1 MDTTL
6 FDTAM
11 QAESA
16 HENIYGAPRLTYK
29 RAAVI
34 ASHKLGRNVT
44 EYDIA
49 SVQIAFIESLLAV
62 TKADPK
68 LYAEMIRLLT
78 ITSEFASMTADNF
91 SPTNLTAVQTN
102 LEDALAESTKNI
114 AKMFAPFTKKDDK
127 SDDGPSAA

>member
-6 FDTAM
+6 FDAAM
-11 QAESA
+11 QSETAI
-16 HENIYGAPRLTYK
+16 ENIYGSPRLTYK

-34 ASHKLGRNVT
+34 ASHKLGKNVT
-44 EYDIA
+44 EFEIA
-49 SVQIAFIESLLAV
+49 SIQISFIESLLAV

-68 LYAEMIRLLT
+68 LYADMIRILT
-78 ITSEFASMTADNF
+78 IAADFAALSADNYT
-91 SPTNLTAVQTN
+91 PTNMVAVKAD